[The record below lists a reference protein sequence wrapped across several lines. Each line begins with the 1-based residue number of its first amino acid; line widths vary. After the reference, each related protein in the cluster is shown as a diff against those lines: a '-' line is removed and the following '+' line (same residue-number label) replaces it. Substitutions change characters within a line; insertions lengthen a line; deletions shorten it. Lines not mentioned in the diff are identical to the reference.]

1 MNPVFF
7 KGNIKNAK
15 KFTNLLERLA
25 MEAKSKTKLVCV
37 DIDNTLA
44 NVNAELKKLGY
55 DISIYP
61 NPYID
66 KNFWLNFEGQM
77 LLFNAEIIKTTSAII
92 NSIYNNFDVEIFF
105 ATARPLELIDITY
118 AWLIKNN
125 ILSEIYFTQNK
136 VQLDADIYIEDDP
149 VTIETL
155 LKNGKTVLIPRWKYN
170 SHIEHP
176 LAIHYSISEK

>member
-44 NVNAELKKLGY
+44 NVNAELEKLGY

-77 LLFNAEIIKTTSAII
+77 LLLNAEIIKTTLAII
-92 NSIYNNFDVEIFF
+92 SSIYTNFNIEIFF
-105 ATARPLELIDITY
+105 ATTRPLDLIDITY

-125 ILSEIYFTQNK
+125 ILSEVYFTQNK
-136 VQLDADIYIEDDP
+136 LQLDADIYIEDDP
-149 VTIETL
+149 AVIETL
-155 LKNGKTVLIPRWKYN
+155 LKNNKTVLVPRWEYN

-176 LAIHYSISEK
+176 LAIHFSIKK